1 MKAWYIKSVALIVCI
16 LMALLSG
23 VTHAAKSRLTEI
35 LDRGTLR
42 VGTTGDW
49 SPMTMRDPATNFYR
63 GFDIDITT
71 ELAKDLGVTVE
82 YVPTTWKK
90 LVNGVVTDKYDMT
103 GSASLNMHRARLAG
117 YSDTYYHLAFVPVVT
132 KANAKRFSKWSD
144 FNASSVILTTTAGT
158 VQQSLVEELLPNARK
173 HASENAKLTH
183 QYLLDNKTTAIV
195 TSNIE
200 AATLVKRYPQLSV
213 AKVDGMRLPTPIAML
228 LPKED
233 QVWINYVNH
242 WIELKQTQGFFDR
255 VAKKWGLVEL
265 DVK

>member
-1 MKAWYIKSVALIVCI
+1 MS
-16 LMALLSG
+16 LLSG

-35 LDRGTLR
+35 IDRGVLR

-49 SPMTMRDPATNFYR
+49 SPMTIRDPATNFYR

-82 YVPTTWKK
+82 YVPTSWKK

-117 YSDTYYHLAFVPVVT
+117 YSDTYYYLAFVPVVN
-132 KANAKRFSKWSD
+132 KANAKRFRKWSD

-173 HASENAKLTH
+173 HVSESAKLTH

-200 AATLVKRYPQLSV
+200 AASLVKRYPQLSV

-255 VAKKWGLVEL
+255 VAKKWGLVKL
-265 DVK
+265 SVN